1 MPPYASDRKP
11 ESNRATWALATGQ
24 LVAWG
29 VVYYAFSLFV
39 VPMEQ
44 ELGWSR
50 ASTNAALS
58 CGLLVSGLAAY
69 PVGKL
74 IDHGHGRIVLTAGSL
89 LASVML
95 VLWSQAASLVTL
107 FAAWVGLG
115 VSMAATLYDPVF
127 AILTR
132 DFPRSFRAKITLV
145 TLVAGFA
152 STVFIPLTQELVDAL
167 GWRHALLVLAAIN
180 ACVCLPIHWLALRN
194 DPNVAAP
201 AVDKVLA
208 AV

>member
-69 PVGKL
+69 PVGKW
-74 IDHGHGRIVLTAGSL
+74 IDHGHSRIVLTAGSL

-115 VSMAATLYDPVF
+115 VSW
-127 AILTR
+127 R
-132 DFPRSFRAKITLV
+132 PRSTIRCSRF
-145 TLVAGFA
+145 
-152 STVFIPLTQELVDAL
+152 
-167 GWRHALLVLAAIN
+167 
-180 ACVCLPIHWLALRN
+180 
-194 DPNVAAP
+194 
-201 AVDKVLA
+201 
-208 AV
+208 